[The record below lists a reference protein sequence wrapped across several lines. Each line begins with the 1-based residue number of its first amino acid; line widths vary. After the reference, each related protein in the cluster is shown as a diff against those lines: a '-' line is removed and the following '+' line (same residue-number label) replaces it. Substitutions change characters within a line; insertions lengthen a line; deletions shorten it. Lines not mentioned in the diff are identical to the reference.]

1 MMKVQRDLHI
11 RNRQTRLNRANSNS
25 TMRKMLLVGIKT
37 TTNIG
42 FVGDDVGSA
51 GYDVTEAGFQITA
64 DILPPSFTN
73 KDCGRSFTSSL
84 APNNL
89 FD

>member
-11 RNRQTRLNRANSNS
+11 RNRPTRLNRANSNS

-51 GYDVTEAGFQITA
+51 GYDVTEAGLQITA
-64 DILPPSFTN
+64 ESVLIFYPLVSLTRTVAD
-73 KDCGRSFTSSL
+73 RSLTV
-84 APNNL
+84 
-89 FD
+89 

>member
-11 RNRQTRLNRANSNS
+11 RNRPTRLNRANSNS

-42 FVGDDVGSA
+42 FVGDDDRSA
-51 GYDVTEAGFQITA
+51 GYDVTEAGLQITA
-64 DILPPSFTN
+64 ESVLIFYPLVSLTRTVAD
-73 KDCGRSFTSSL
+73 RSL
-84 APNNL
+84 AV
-89 FD
+89 

>member
-11 RNRQTRLNRANSNS
+11 RNRPARINSANSNL
-25 TMRKMLLVGIKT
+25 TMRKMILVGVKT

-42 FVGDDVGSA
+42 FVGDDDRSA

-64 DILPPSFTN
+64 EIPPLISF
-73 KDCGRSFTSSL
+73 SL
-84 APNNL
+84 ANRPRTPNIS
-89 FD
+89 

>member
-11 RNRQTRLNRANSNS
+11 RNRPTRLNRANSNS

-42 FVGDDVGSA
+42 FVGDDDRSA
-51 GYDVTEAGFQITA
+51 GYDVTEAGLQITA
-64 DILPPSFTN
+64 DILPPCFTN

-84 APNNL
+84 APNTL
-89 FD
+89 